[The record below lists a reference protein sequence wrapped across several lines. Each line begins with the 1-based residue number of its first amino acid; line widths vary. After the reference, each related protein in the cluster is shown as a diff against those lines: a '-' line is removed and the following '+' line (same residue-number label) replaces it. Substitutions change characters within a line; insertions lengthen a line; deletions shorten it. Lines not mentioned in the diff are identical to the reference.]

1 MAFSFA
7 HPPPVKNVQGVFAPS
22 GCILNIVH
30 YIQGTDYSFNL
41 ASSSTLRKEEATRS
55 RHHYTIEKETAGG
68 IDRWRGFSTNVSVT
82 TLALSSSCFMNK

>member
-1 MAFSFA
+1 VAFSFA

-41 ASSSTLRKEEATRS
+41 ASSSTLRKEEARES

-68 IDRWRGFSTNVSVT
+68 IDGWRGFRTNVSVT
-82 TLALSSSCFMNK
+82 TLALASSF